1 MKVCIYAI
9 CKNES
14 QFVDRWMDSMSE
26 ADYVV
31 VTDTGS
37 TDDTVEK
44 LRARGAQVYIETVS
58 PWRFDV
64 ARNLALSH
72 VPHDADICFSTDL
85 DEVLE
90 AGWRAK
96 LEAAWKPGTTRM
108 HYHFTWSFN
117 ADGTPGVTF
126 MYDHAHGR
134 HDSEWVNPVHE
145 CLRYIGK
152 APEQHVWCPDVK
164 LMHYP
169 DKTKSRSYYLPLLE
183 LAVAEKPNEA
193 RNYFYLG
200 REYMFVRQWEKSI
213 PMLETYLK
221 LSHWKE
227 ERGAAMRFIA
237 RGCKALGKTQE
248 AKGWLYRAIV
258 ETPHLRE
265 PYTEMAKLFYD
276 EHNWAGIWHM
286 VSEAFKI
293 KERSA
298 YINDPM
304 CWNYTLF
311 DLGALGAYYIG
322 LKEASLEYAKKA
334 LAMRPDDDRLKGNVT
349 LIEKALGKPDIAS
362 L

>member
-14 QFVDRWMDSMSE
+14 QFVDRWMDSMQE
-26 ADYVV
+26 ADCVV

-37 TDDTVEK
+37 TDDTVER
-44 LRARGAQVYIETVS
+44 LRHRGAQVYIETVS
-58 PWRFDV
+58 PWRFDK

-72 VPHDADICFSTDL
+72 VPEDADICFSTDL

-96 LEAAWKPGTTRM
+96 LEAAWMPGTTRA
-108 HYHFTWSFN
+108 HYHYTWSFN

-126 MYDHAHGR
+126 MYDHIHGR
-134 HDSEWVNPVHE
+134 HNTEWVNPVHE

-152 APEQHVWCPDVK
+152 APEQHIWCPEVK

-183 LAVAEKPNEA
+183 LAVAENPEDA
-193 RNYFYLG
+193 RNYHYLG
-200 REYMFVRQWEKSI
+200 REYMFTQQWEKSI
-213 PMLETYLK
+213 PMLQKHLELA
-221 LSHWKE
+221 SWKE
-227 ERGAAMRFIA
+227 ERSASMRFIA
-237 RGCKALGKTQE
+237 RGYKALGNAQE
-248 AKGWLYRAIV
+248 AKGWLYRAIA
-258 ETPHLRE
+258 ETPGLRE

-276 EHNWAGIWHM
+276 ERNWAGIWHM
-286 VSEAFKI
+286 VSEALNI

-304 CWNYTLF
+304 CWDYTLY
-311 DLGALGAYYIG
+311 DLGSLGAYYIG
-322 LKEASLEYAKKA
+322 LKEVSLEYANKA
-334 LAMRPDDDRLKGNVT
+334 LDMCPDDDRLKNNVA
-349 LIEKALGKPDIAS
+349 LIEKALEK
-362 L
+362 